1 MGPFGLPE
9 AECALR
15 LNLFRNRDNISLY
28 QIYKEIDTDAVYPC
42 EAYLLAERVK
52 RDQSLAH
59 VCARLLFDMY
69 YGRFRQSVAKLY
81 CVGAL
86 ATALHRHAVERRRES
101 GSPINE
107 EFNISDR
114 DTVSPVSLILG

>member
-1 MGPFGLPE
+1 MAP
-9 AECALR
+9 
-15 LNLFRNRDNISLY
+15 
-28 QIYKEIDTDAVYPC
+28 
-42 EAYLLAERVK
+42 
-52 RDQSLAH
+52 

-86 ATALHRHAVERRRES
+86 ATALDRHAVERRRES